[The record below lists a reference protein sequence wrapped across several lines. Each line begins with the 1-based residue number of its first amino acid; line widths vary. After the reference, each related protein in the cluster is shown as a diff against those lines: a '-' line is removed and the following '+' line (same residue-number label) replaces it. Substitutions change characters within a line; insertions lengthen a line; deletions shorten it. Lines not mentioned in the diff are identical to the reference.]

1 MKLKIINVL
10 KIFLY
15 NNYYFQYIIYNK
27 KMDYNKKYLKYKQK
41 YLELKKI
48 VDMQK
53 GGTSQEFNST
63 NNLSMGPP
71 IFNSIPINNYGI
83 FTRLPL
89 KQQQSSL
96 KESLRKSVDKYIEEQ
111 LLYYGIPKDFQD
123 QFINNLKSVYDAIK
137 NSILNNQNDIELFL
151 KDAKPFISDQIQTD
165 KTQLLQLEKNL
176 LIEYLN
182 DNDAF
187 KYLDIN
193 IKNQLI
199 EQINDIP
206 EPLSNEQIEISKQ
219 QLIDYLKN

>member
-1 MKLKIINVL
+1 
-10 KIFLY
+10 
-15 NNYYFQYIIYNK
+15 
-27 KMDYNKKYLKYKQK
+27 MDYNKKYLKYKQK